1 MGNAEEK
8 SAEAVVVKKAAE
20 RQQERRAEELRNGL
34 ATKLLGYSKVDG
46 KPRKKNG
53 HFPKP
58 EVDSSKAAGSVVC
71 ENVPRADWSE

>member
-1 MGNAEEK
+1 LGNAEEK

-46 KPRKKNG
+46 KPRKKKWAL
-53 HFPKP
+53 PKTRSGFFKGSRKCSLR
-58 EVDSSKAAGSVVC
+58 ECSKGGL
-71 ENVPRADWSE
+71 E